1 MSSSSPEASSSP
13 PLMNNRPYKQSPS
26 NKISNNNTLIRRS
39 SDHSQNSS
47 HTNDNHND
55 FNITTTTT
63 TQHTP
68 TYESSSPSPAQ
79 NESTQ
84 QLGSMLTQLSL
95 SAITVTLYIPTS
107 AVGAVIGRRGQTIAH
122 LQKTAAQ
129 ASSNPKVPVRI
140 SVREPETPTYTP
152 LDASDELWTPV
163 VVKADPLAA
172 WSACEQ
178 IQALVE
184 AGGFVEHEDIIVD
197 IPLHRNKHATV
208 VGKRGWTV
216 ATLSADHAVRIL
228 VPHKELRHDIVQL
241 EGPFSNVRACF
252 AALLQVLV
260 APATLIVPVLPSQ
273 TKLRHIGRKTDTVL
287 RKTKLEDGTWQLT
300 VTGAGH
306 VPAAM
311 AMLQKWKEEL
321 QYPSSSTKQ
330 SAAAVRKSRN
340 NTSAKMPARLKEVAE
355 SGQ

>member
-1 MSSSSPEASSSP
+1 MSSSSADAS
-13 PLMNNRPYKQSPS
+13 
-26 NKISNNNTLIRRS
+26 
-39 SDHSQNSS
+39 
-47 HTNDNHND
+47 
-55 FNITTTTT
+55 
-63 TQHTP
+63 
-68 TYESSSPSPAQ
+68 SSSPSNALRSSPHRPTKRSDPSHKPTHSSSNNTNNTAIRRTSEHSH
-79 NESTQ
+79 NSSNTTNDNPNDATTIATHNSTESPPQ
-84 QLGSMLTQLSL
+84 QQPLGSMLAQLAL

-152 LDASDELWTPV
+152 LDASDEHWTPV

-178 IQALVE
+178 IQSLVE
-184 AGGFVEHEDIIVD
+184 GGGCTEQEDIIVD

-241 EGPFSNVRACF
+241 EGALSNVQACF
-252 AALLQVLV
+252 CGMLQVLV

-273 TKLRHIGRKTDTVL
+273 TKLRHIGRKTDTLL
-287 RKTKLEDGTWQLT
+287 RKRKLEDGTWQLT

-321 QYPSSSTKQ
+321 QYPSSKQ
-330 SAAAVRKSRN
+330 QATVRKPR
-340 NTSAKMPARLKEVAE
+340 NTSSRLPSRKEVP
-355 SGQ
+355 SN

>member
-1 MSSSSPEASSSP
+1 MSSSSPEASTSP
-13 PLMNNRPYKQSPS
+13 PLMNNRSNKQSPS

-47 HTNDNHND
+47 HTNDNQND
-55 FNITTTTT
+55 NAAA
-63 TQHTP
+63 TQQNLTN
-68 TYESSSPSPAQ
+68 ESSSSPSSPQ
-79 NESTQ
+79 TQSTQ

-107 AVGAVIGRRGQTIAH
+107 AVGAVIGRRGQTIAQV
-122 LQKTAAQ
+122 QKTAAQ

-273 TKLRHIGRKTDTVL
+273 TKLRHIGRKTDTML
-287 RKTKLEDGTWQLT
+287 RKTKLDDGTWQLT

-321 QYPSSSTKQ
+321 QYPSSSTKP
-330 SAAAVRKSRN
+330 SAGPVRKSRN
-340 NTSAKMPARLKEVAE
+340 QTSVKMSARNKEVPA